1 MKYDVIII
9 GGGAAGLFCGA
20 NLNLKNK
27 KGLILDKSSKPG
39 LKLLVSGSGQ
49 CNFTH
54 GGDIRDFADKYGDN
68 GKKVRG
74 ILYKFSNERV
84 VEYFES
90 KGLKTVEREDGK
102 VFPKSL
108 KAEDVRSLLLE
119 EIGKNGFEIKTEEGV
134 TEIRKVIEGESHVY
148 EVRTQTKGKKC
159 IYTGENVV
167 VAAGGISYPKT
178 GSDGSIFEALAHLDG
193 IEIVDLRPSLVPV
206 YVEGYGYSSLSG
218 IAIRNAEISLDTEE
232 KKKRRSRRGDI
243 LFTHKNLSGPGII
256 DFSRYLNQGDRFR
269 INYIPDGFK
278 SGETLKTQGV
288 SKSLGN
294 YLLEETGLPKAFLQ
308 EIVEKIEGVS
318 WDDKTSSVSGGKVKE
333 LQAILTGE
341 VFLVNGKAGLDKAMA
356 TAGGIALSEI
366 STKTMESK
374 KHPGLFF
381 CGEVLDV
388 DGDTG
393 GYNIQFAFSSGY
405 LAAQHISQLP

>member
-20 NLNLKNK
+20 NLELKNK
-27 KGLILDKSSKPG
+27 KGLILDKSSKLG

-54 GGDIRDFADKYGDN
+54 GGDIRDFVDKYGDN

-74 ILYKFSNERV
+74 ILYKFSNEKV
-84 VEYFES
+84 VEYFEG
-90 KGLKTVEREDGK
+90 KGLKTIEREDGK
-102 VFPKSL
+102 VFPQSL
-108 KAEDVRSLLLE
+108 CAEDVRSLLLR
-119 EIGKNGFEIKTEEGV
+119 EIKKNGFEIKTEEGV
-134 TEIRKVIEGESHVY
+134 VEIRKIDDVSHLY
-148 EVRTQTKGKKC
+148 EIKTETKYGQQ
-159 IYTGENVV
+159 IYRAENIV

-178 GSDGSIFEALAHLDG
+178 GSDGSIFKALESLEG
-193 IEIVDLRPSLVPV
+193 IEITPLRPSLVPI
-206 YVEGYGYSSLSG
+206 YVEGYGYTGLSG
-218 IAIRNAEISLDTEE
+218 IAIRDTEISLDTEE
-232 KKKRRSRRGDI
+232 KKKRRSRRGDV
-243 LFTHKNLSGPGII
+243 LFTHRNLSGPAII

-269 INYIPDGFK
+269 INYVPDGFK
-278 SGETLKTQGV
+278 SGESLKSQGV
-288 SKSLGN
+288 AKSLGN
-294 YLLEETGLPKAFLQ
+294 YLLEETGLPKAFIQ
-308 EIVEKIEGVS
+308 EIINKVDGVS
-318 WDDKTSSVSGGKVKE
+318 WDDKTASVSGKKIKE
-333 LQAILTGE
+333 IQSILTGE

-356 TAGGIALSEI
+356 TAGGVALSEI